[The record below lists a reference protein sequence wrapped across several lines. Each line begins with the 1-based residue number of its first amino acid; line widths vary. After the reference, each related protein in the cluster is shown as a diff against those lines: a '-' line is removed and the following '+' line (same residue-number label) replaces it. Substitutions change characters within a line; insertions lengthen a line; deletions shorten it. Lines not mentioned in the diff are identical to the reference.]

1 MQVVPQLLH
10 FQLHELRPNQQ
21 VAVETLT
28 SVTETGAGLLLSRA
42 AAAVVLLT
50 VHTDMLTDRQTD
62 SQGEKD
68 SLPDVLH
75 SYNRKIVSTLTIYL
89 RKPFKQK

>member
-10 FQLHELRPNQQ
+10 FQLHELLPNQQ

-28 SVTETGAGLLLSRA
+28 SVTQTGAGLLLSRA

-50 VHTDMLTDRQTD
+50 VHTDMLTDRQTVR
-62 SQGEKD
+62 EKKTACLMCY
-68 SLPDVLH
+68 SH
-75 SYNRKIVSTLTIYL
+75 NRKIVSTLTTDL